1 MDNFPTQTII
11 SVDKQ
16 KAPLWGAPSDVVV
29 PISRI
34 LSADTCASAGQPFI
48 LEVSYHTPR
57 ATLILTLLPA
67 STVLH
72 QSKDLAVAPAPLP
85 ERLIPA
91 ADLRP
96 QHGCHLL
103 SLVASLF
110 APRALPRTGVTR
122 YCPALRLASQGWC
135 SDFPQCHTLARV
147 SQRLSGTAQQIYYI
161 LTLLTRPTTVVDL
174 YLASKQIETTTLF

>member
-1 MDNFPTQTII
+1 VDNFPYRLL

-16 KAPLWGAPSDVVV
+16 KAPLWGALSDVVV

-34 LSADTCASAGQPFI
+34 LSASTCAPAGQPFI
-48 LEVSYHTPR
+48 LEVSYPTPR
-57 ATLILTLLPA
+57 ATLMLTLLPA

-85 ERLIPA
+85 ERLIRA
-91 ADLRP
+91 ADLRLH
-96 QHGCHLL
+96 HGCHLL

-122 YCPALRLASQGWC
+122 YCPASGLAPQSWC
-135 SDFPQCHTLARV
+135 SDFPQ
-147 SQRLSGTAQQIYYI
+147 
-161 LTLLTRPTTVVDL
+161 
-174 YLASKQIETTTLF
+174 